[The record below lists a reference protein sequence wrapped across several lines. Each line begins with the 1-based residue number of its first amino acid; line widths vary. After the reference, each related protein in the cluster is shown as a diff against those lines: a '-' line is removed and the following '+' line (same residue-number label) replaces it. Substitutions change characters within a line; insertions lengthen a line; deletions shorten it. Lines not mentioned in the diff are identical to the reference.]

1 MPEPKIKHVQS
12 RLPNNKNLRKVDA
25 KKMRGEEMRLIDAD
39 RFKENI
45 LSGLY
50 IYCQENKED
59 IARAID
65 DEPIIEPDLKLFK
78 EWKCAD
84 CVERE
89 KSFYDGWQSAKER
102 FERPQGEWIKDNSGE
117 RFCSVCGRSALYHE
131 IGLIIESRFCPACGA
146 DLRGENN
153 G

>member
-1 MPEPKIKHVQS
+1 
-12 RLPNNKNLRKVDA
+12 
-25 KKMRGEEMRLIDAD
+25 MRLIDAD

-65 DEPIIEPDLKLFK
+65 DEPIIEPNLKLFK

-84 CVERE
+84 CEERE
-89 KSFYDGWQSAKER
+89 RAYDEGYQKAREVNKFTLDDVENYYRMGLEKGLSEWET
-102 FERPQGEWIKDNSGE
+102 ERPQGELIKTDWYDEICGYSYECSHCHSLILSSHYN
-117 RFCSVCGRSALYHE
+117 FCA
-131 IGLIIESRFCPACGA
+131 ACGA